1 MKKKSVLAIAIIAVV
16 AVVASVSF
24 AAWNAIV
31 ASQDLVKID
40 VADRVNINLAYT
52 EADVETGTKLAPQDG
67 DGSTVIIANGAKVVR
82 SIELGT
88 FTATFKNA
96 SETVNVDSHKIT
108 VTISG
113 LNANLQYTLT
123 PATGTPIDLT
133 SASDVADVVIGTKY
147 TISVSFIET
156 AGKITE
162 ENAAAVANK
171 DFGATLTF
179 DAVLKGSN

>member
-31 ASQDLVKID
+31 ASQDLVNID

-52 EADVETGTKLAPQDG
+52 EASVEAGTKLAPQDG
-67 DGSTVIIANGAKVVR
+67 DGSTVIIADGAKVVR

-88 FTATFKNA
+88 FTATFKND
-96 SETVNVDSHKIT
+96 SETVTVDSHKIT
-108 VTISG
+108 VTISK

-123 PATGTPIDLT
+123 PATGSPIVL
-133 SASDVADVVIGTKY
+133 SSEAAVADVVIGTEY
-147 TISVSFIET
+147 TISVSFIAT

-179 DAVLKGSN
+179 DAVPISSN